1 MGACQDATRP
11 DGRDKAKMQEFY
23 IYNKALIFRHYWR
36 FLKKYAPKWALQE
49 PYIDVTYKA

>member
-11 DGRDKAKMQEFY
+11 NGRDKVKGQEFY